1 MLIGYENLHKSFL
14 KKIFSKPDP
23 VARLMKRTF
32 STACAV
38 LSDLDGTDYREITV
52 SLHNFLSELPC
63 DVRLLDSFESQ
74 MELAGANHDKFIRN
88 FQQSYK
94 DLSHFFMKVNWRK

>member
-32 STACAV
+32 STAYAV

-52 SLHNFLSELPC
+52 SLHNFLSELPW

-74 MELAGANHDKFIRN
+74 MVSPSRKNGHKKALKNG
-88 FQQSYK
+88 
-94 DLSHFFMKVNWRK
+94 MKHSRSGFCGN